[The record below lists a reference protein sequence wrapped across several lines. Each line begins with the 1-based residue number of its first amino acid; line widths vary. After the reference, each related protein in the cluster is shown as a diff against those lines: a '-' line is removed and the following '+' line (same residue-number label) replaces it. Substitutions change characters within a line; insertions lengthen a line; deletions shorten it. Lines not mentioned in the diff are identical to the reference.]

1 MKEFE
6 EVKRMHQALYRKWR
20 PTDFDSVCG
29 QEHITD
35 ILKYETER
43 GLFCHAYLFCG
54 SRGTGKTTCAKIL
67 SRAVNCEH
75 PINGNPCGECAS
87 CRAILDGTTT
97 DVLEMDAASNN
108 KVDDIRTIL
117 DEVVYTPSNVK
128 KRVYIIDEVHML
140 TTSAFNALLK
150 TLEEPPEHVVFI
162 LATTEMQKLPATVI
176 SRCQRFDFRRISTPV
191 LVSRLKYIAG
201 EENIT
206 LTDDAALMLARL
218 ATGGMRDAIS
228 LFELCAAAGRE
239 VNAATVSET
248 IGVRGREAM
257 SETVR
262 AITSKNCARLF
273 EIVAEIDASA
283 SDLGVFWQELIEYYR
298 DMLVMKT
305 ARGSASKYLDLTDS
319 ESERLAADAAAFTR
333 EMLSYHCRLLDDAY
347 SSMQRPGAS
356 RRTVAELTLVRL
368 ADEKLGTTPEAL
380 LARISA
386 LEAKIAMGISAAP
399 APQPAPQTEAP
410 VFDDFGEPPPF
421 ADYDIPPADD
431 DFVPYVPEDAAPVKK
446 QAPKPAP
453 APAPVAPA
461 PVRRAE
467 PRPAPVAS
475 TPKKERVLRTIK
487 QWAEILDS
495 FEATA
500 PMISAL
506 LKTENAYFDENNRIV
521 ICYSQSL
528 TKTMLSLPD
537 KFRAFC
543 SAASVALD
551 KPITEKDVIFELV
564 KKGEAP
570 TDAKILAD
578 ELEAMAEENN

>member
-1 MKEFE
+1 
-6 EVKRMHQALYRKWR
+6 MHQALYRKWR

-67 SRAVNCEH
+67 SRAVNCEN
-75 PINGNPCGECAS
+75 PKNGNPCGECPS

-108 KVDDIRTIL
+108 KVDDIRGIL

-191 LVSRLKYIAG
+191 LVSRLNYIAN

-273 EIVAEIDASA
+273 EIIAEIDASA

-305 ARGSASKYLDLTDS
+305 ARASASKYLDLTDS
-319 ESERLAADAAAFTR
+319 ETERLAADAAAFSR

-368 ADEKLGTTPEAL
+368 SDEKLGTTPEAL

-386 LEAKIAMGISAAP
+386 LEAKIAMGVPAAP
-399 APQPAPQTEAP
+399 APQPAPQTAP
-410 VFDDFGEPPPF
+410 PSFDDFGEPPPF
-421 ADYDIPPADD
+421 DDYDIPPADD
-431 DFVPYVPEDAAPVKK
+431 DFVPYVPADAVPVKK
-446 QAPKPAP
+446 QAPKSAPAP
-453 APAPVAPA
+453 APAPVK
-461 PVRRAE
+461 RAE
-467 PRPAPVAS
+467 PRPAPAVPAPAP
-475 TPKKERVLRTIK
+475 TVKKERVLRQIR

-495 FEATA
+495 FESTA

-506 LKTENAYFDENNRIV
+506 LKTENAYFDENDRIV

-551 KPITEKDVIFELV
+551 RPIDEKSILFELV

-570 TDAKILAD
+570 TDAKILMD
-578 ELEAMAEENN
+578 ELNELAEENN

>member
-1 MKEFE
+1 
-6 EVKRMHQALYRKWR
+6 
-20 PTDFDSVCG
+20 
-29 QEHITD
+29 
-35 ILKYETER
+35 
-43 GLFCHAYLFCG
+43 
-54 SRGTGKTTCAKIL
+54 
-67 SRAVNCEH
+67 
-75 PINGNPCGECAS
+75 
-87 CRAILDGTTT
+87 
-97 DVLEMDAASNN
+97 MDAASNN
-108 KVDDIRTIL
+108 KVDDIRGIL

-273 EIVAEIDASA
+273 EIIAEIDASA

-305 ARGSASKYLDLTDS
+305 ARASASKYLDLTDS
-319 ESERLAADAAAFTR
+319 ETERLAADAAAFSR

-386 LEAKIAMGISAAP
+386 LEAKIAMGIPAAP
-399 APQPAPQTEAP
+399 APAPQQPEP

-421 ADYDIPPADD
+421 AEYDIPPADD
-431 DFVPYVPEDAAPVKK
+431 DFVPYVPADAVPVKK
-446 QAPKPAP
+446 QTPKPAPAPSPTPVKRAEPRP

-461 PVRRAE
+461 P
-467 PRPAPVAS
+467 
-475 TPKKERVLRTIK
+475 KKERVLRQIR

-495 FEATA
+495 FESTA

-506 LKTENAYFDENNRIV
+506 LKTENAYFDENDRIV

-551 KPITEKDVIFELV
+551 RPIDEKSIIFELV

-570 TDAKILAD
+570 SDAKILAD
-578 ELEAMAEENN
+578 ELAELAEENN

>member
-20 PTDFDSVCG
+20 PLDFDSVCG

-67 SRAVNCEH
+67 SRAVNCEN
-75 PINGNPCGECAS
+75 PRNGNPCGECPS

-239 VNAATVSET
+239 VNARTVSET

-262 AITSKNCARLF
+262 AITQKNCARLF

-305 ARGSASKYLDLTDS
+305 ARATASKYLDLTDS
-319 ESERLAADAAAFTR
+319 ESERLAADSVAFTR

-386 LEAKIAMGISAAP
+386 LEAKIAMGIPAAP

-410 VFDDFGEPPPF
+410 AFDDFGEPPPF

-446 QAPKPAP
+446 EAPKAKPAP
-453 APAPVAPA
+453 APTPA
-461 PVRRAE
+461 PVKRAE
-467 PRPAPVAS
+467 PRPAPVA
-475 TPKKERVLRTIK
+475 KKERVLRPIK

-495 FEATA
+495 FESTA

-506 LKTENAYFDENNRIV
+506 LKTENAYFDENNKIV

-543 SAASVALD
+543 SAASVALER
-551 KPITEKDVIFELV
+551 PIAEKDIIFELV

-578 ELEAMAEENN
+578 ELEALAEKTGHRGD

>member
-1 MKEFE
+1 
-6 EVKRMHQALYRKWR
+6 MHQALYRKWR
-20 PTDFDSVCG
+20 PLDFDSVCG

-75 PINGNPCGECAS
+75 PIGGNPCGECAS

-117 DEVVYTPSNVK
+117 DEVVYTPSNVRR
-128 KRVYIIDEVHML
+128 RVYIIDEVHML

-176 SRCQRFDFRRISTPV
+176 SRCQRFDFRRIATPV

-228 LFELCAAAGRE
+228 LFELCAAAGCE

-262 AITSKNCARLF
+262 AITQKNCARLF

-319 ESERLAADAAAFTR
+319 ESERLSADAAAFTR

-368 ADEKLGTTPEAL
+368 SDEKLGTTPEAL

-386 LEAKIAMGISAAP
+386 LEAKIAMGIPAAP
-399 APQPAPQTEAP
+399 APQPVPQPAPQTEAP

-421 ADYDIPPADD
+421 AEYDIPPADD
-431 DFVPYVPEDAAPVKK
+431 DFVPYVPEDAAPVRKTSTP
-446 QAPKPAP
+446 APKSAP
-453 APAPVAPA
+453 APTPA

-467 PRPAPVAS
+467 PRPAIAAPLA
-475 TPKKERVLRTIK
+475 KKERVLRPIR
-487 QWAEILDS
+487 QWAEILES
-495 FEATA
+495 FESTA

-506 LKTENAYFDENNRIV
+506 LKTENAYFDENNKIV

-528 TKTMLSLPD
+528 TKTMLSLPE

-551 KPITEKDVIFELV
+551 RPVSEKDILFELV

-578 ELEAMAEENN
+578 ELEALAEENN

>member
-1 MKEFE
+1 
-6 EVKRMHQALYRKWR
+6 MHQALYRKWR
-20 PTDFDSVCG
+20 PLDFDSVCG

-35 ILKYETER
+35 ILKYETEQ

-67 SRAVNCEH
+67 SRAINCEH
-75 PINGNPCGECAS
+75 PVGGNPCGACDS
-87 CRAILDGTTT
+87 CRAVLEGRTA

-108 KVDDIRTIL
+108 KVDDIRNIL
-117 DEVVYTPSNVK
+117 DEVVYTPADLK
-128 KRVYIIDEVHML
+128 TRVYIIDEVHML
-140 TTSAFNALLK
+140 TTPAFNALLK

-162 LATTEMQKLPATVI
+162 LATTEMQKLPATVV
-176 SRCQRFDFRRISTPV
+176 SRCQRFDFRRIATPV
-191 LVSRLKYIAG
+191 LVSRLKYIAN
-201 EENIT
+201 EEGIT

-228 LFELCAAAGRE
+228 LFELCAASGRA
-239 VNAATVSET
+239 VDAAAVSET

-262 AITSKNCARLF
+262 AIAAKDCARLF
-273 EIVAEIDASA
+273 DIIAEIDASA

-305 ARGSASKYLDLTDS
+305 ARESASRYLDLTDS
-319 ESERLAADAAAFTR
+319 ETERLAADAAAFSR
-333 EMLSYHCRLLDDAY
+333 EMLSYHSRLLDEAY

-368 ADEKLGTTPEAL
+368 ADERLSTTPEAL
-380 LARISA
+380 LARLAA
-386 LEAKIAMGISAAP
+386 LEAKIAMGIPAAP
-399 APQPAPQTEAP
+399 PPQAESNAGAELYAPPPISELDAPPEEDEPQPSFSELHAPI
-410 VFDDFGEPPPF
+410 GEPKRE
-421 ADYDIPPADD
+421 ATART
-431 DFVPYVPEDAAPVKK
+431 V
-446 QAPKPAP
+446 KPAVP
-453 APAPVAPA
+453 Q
-461 PVRRAE
+461 RAAE
-467 PRPAPVAS
+467 REGMRTTNSAKRERTLRP
-475 TPKKERVLRTIK
+475 IK
-487 QWAEILDS
+487 QWAEILES
-495 FEATA
+495 FESAA

-506 LKTENAYFDENNRIV
+506 LKTENAYFDEGGRIV

-551 KPITEKDVIFELV
+551 KPISEKDIIFELV

-570 TDAKILAD
+570 TDAKILED
-578 ELEAMAEENN
+578 ELDALSDAGDISNTDQ